1 MEKPILYCDCD
12 GVIFNTIDV
21 AFKIMENMGCNMHD
35 KNEIDYYFRKLID
48 WREVFNEATVINDS
62 IDKIKLLKEIDC
74 FSDIIILTKL
84 SGGYH
89 EEGLKR
95 DIFKEYLP
103 NTRIITLQFGLSK
116 ADVVRAKDNVLI
128 DDEKRNCD
136 NWEENDGTAVLF
148 LQDEKDLEH
157 NVLNDLMDIT
167 KTDGVKKLLKTRY
180 F

>member
-21 AFKIMENMGCNMHD
+21 AFDIMKKNGCNMQD
-35 KNEIDYYFRKLID
+35 KNEIDTYFRKLID
-48 WREVFNEATVINDS
+48 WRDVFKEAEVINNS
-62 IDKIKLLKEIDC
+62 IDKIQKLKENDC
-74 FSDIIILTKL
+74 FSDVIILTKL

-95 DIFKEYLP
+95 DIFKEFLP
-103 NTRIITLQFGLSK
+103 DVRIITLQFGLSK
-116 ADVVRAKDNVLI
+116 ALVVRAKDNVLI

-136 NWEENDGTAVLF
+136 NWKENDGIAILF
-148 LQDEKDLEH
+148 SQDEKDLEH

-167 KTDGVKKLLKTRY
+167 KTEGVKKLLKTRY